1 MPEIKFDT
9 LDAIPEGLREGA
21 KEVDGKIVINVVPKV
36 KLDEFRDTNIALSAE
51 RDDLK
56 RAAASLQAIVG
67 EDPDA
72 FAQQLE
78 EMRQTTQQVKD
89 GKLKGTDAIEQEVNS
104 RVSSMKGDYERRLQ
118 EAGQEAKAWKD
129 KAVSADQKFRQSQ
142 IDRAVTNAVLAE
154 DSGAQP
160 QALMDILTR
169 AYKTFVVEDDGKL
182 VARDG
187 EATIY
192 GADGAS
198 PMTPKEW
205 LEKLREEAPY
215 FFKSSTGGGA
225 GGSNDGKLPGGMNA
239 DDFQKLSGAEQLK
252 LARAQGTRK

>member
-21 KEVDGKIVINVVPKV
+21 KEVDGKMVINVVPKG
-36 KLDEFRDTNIALSAE
+36 KLDEFRETNISLSSE
-51 RDDLK
+51 RDNLK
-56 RAAASLQAIVG
+56 NTVASLSAIVG
-67 EDPDA
+67 EDPEA
-72 FAQQLE
+72 FQASLE
-78 EMRQTTQQVKD
+78 EMQQITQQVKD
-89 GKLKGTDAIEQEVNS
+89 GKLKGTDAIETEVNS
-104 RVSSMKGDYERRLQ
+104 RVASMKSDYERRLQ
-118 EAGQEAKAWKD
+118 EQNKETTAWKE

-160 QALMDILTR
+160 QALMDILSR

-239 DDFQKLSGAEQLK
+239 EDFQKLSGSEQLK
-252 LARAQGTRK
+252 LARAQGVRK

>member
-21 KEVDGKIVINVVPKV
+21 KEVDGKVIINVVPKA

-51 RDDLK
+51 RDTLK
-56 RAAASLQAIVG
+56 QTAATLQEIVG
-67 EDPDA
+67 EDPEA
-72 FAQQLE
+72 FQASLE

-89 GKLKGTDAIEQEVNS
+89 GKLKGTDAIETEVNS

-118 EAGQEAKAWKD
+118 EAGQETKAWKE
-129 KAVSADQKFRQSQ
+129 KAMTADQKFRQSQ
-142 IDRAVTNAVLAE
+142 IDRAVTNAVLAD

-160 QALMDILTR
+160 QALTDILTR

-182 VARDG
+182 VAKDG

-192 GADGAS
+192 GSDGAS

-205 LEKLREEAPY
+205 LEKLRDEAPY
-215 FFKSSTGGGA
+215 FFKQSNGGGA
-225 GGSNDGKLPGGMNA
+225 GGAGEGKLPNGMA
-239 DDFQKLSGAEQLK
+239 AEDFQKLSGAEQLR
-252 LARAQGTRK
+252 LARQGGRK